1 MATVAIST
9 VTAPRVAAMMR
20 PMLRVAAKDLGRL
33 RQIAGILT
41 RHGYAHLA
49 ANLREGKINADD
61 PRVRADTKQV
71 GAPERLVQ
79 LLQDLGPTFIK
90 LGQVLSTR
98 PDLLPSQFQ
107 AELARLQ
114 DDVDPLPF
122 ADIEAQL
129 VAAWGG
135 PVTDFLAH
143 IDEAPLATAS
153 IAQVHRARLEDGQE
167 VVLKV
172 QRPGLE
178 PMVRADLDLLYLL
191 ARLLD
196 ATIEEM
202 ALYRPVEVVQAF
214 EAAILDEL
222 DYAVEATN
230 ARAIADNFADDP
242 RVHIPAI
249 IGHLSGRTV
258 MVMEYVEGVKI
269 TDLGPDRDLQVI
281 LDTALDIA
289 FKMAF
294 VHGVFHADPHPGNV
308 MVTAEDRICL
318 LDFGLV
324 GRLTANMQRN
334 LVQFA
339 VAVASRDAETTAR
352 LIYRIGRPMERVALP
367 ELRDHV
373 ADLMGRYMVQRID
386 EIDAASLVND
396 LMDTAMA
403 YRIRLPPAYALLA
416 KAAVTVEGIARS
428 LWPSLDITQAVLPYA
443 TKVLA
448 ERYNPQ
454 AVMKMALRSAVQV
467 MDGVQEMPLL
477 ASQLVNDLQEGRMSV
492 QITNDGLAE
501 LSASLRALGTKV
513 FLGLVTAGC
522 ITGSFFVLAQYPWEY
537 EGVNLWALLG
547 LLLSGGLASAVLTW
561 HIIGRRFGKLKLRT
575 LFRLFRRR

>member
-1 MATVAIST
+1 
-9 VTAPRVAAMMR
+9 
-20 PMLRVAAKDLGRL
+20 
-33 RQIAGILT
+33 
-41 RHGYAHLA
+41 
-49 ANLREGKINADD
+49 
-61 PRVRADTKQV
+61 
-71 GAPERLVQ
+71 
-79 LLQDLGPTFIK
+79 
-90 LGQVLSTR
+90 
-98 PDLLPSQFQ
+98 
-107 AELARLQ
+107 
-114 DDVDPLPF
+114 
-122 ADIEAQL
+122 
-129 VAAWGG
+129 
-135 PVTDFLAH
+135 
-143 IDEAPLATAS
+143 
-153 IAQVHRARLEDGQE
+153 
-167 VVLKV
+167 
-172 QRPGLE
+172 
-178 PMVRADLDLLYLL
+178 
-191 ARLLD
+191 
-196 ATIEEM
+196 
-202 ALYRPVEVVQAF
+202 
-214 EAAILDEL
+214 
-222 DYAVEATN
+222 
-230 ARAIADNFADDP
+230 
-242 RVHIPAI
+242 
-249 IGHLSGRTV
+249 
-258 MVMEYVEGVKI
+258 
-269 TDLGPDRDLQVI
+269 
-281 LDTALDIA
+281 
-289 FKMAF
+289 
-294 VHGVFHADPHPGNV
+294 